1 MLHTTIKFS
10 TRFLES
16 SLQQFCFS
24 QSKSWWPGWGFP
36 FSFRNFSDNFPVTDT
51 RGSCQTGRKI
61 SSSQYILL
69 QLPTHT
75 AWMLIIFK
83 EKSIFK
89 KKKKSNLKSSFLHL
103 IALQVCA
110 QKHIIKR
117 LCMQVQSVCFIYGK
131 QAPPW
136 KSSTKHSE
144 NHNPHFEYKVW
155 QRNLLI
161 LLLRILTQFINYTE
175 HKITWTRPPALS
187 AAKINTY
194 RKDPA
199 HNPTMVLP

>member
-1 MLHTTIKFS
+1 MIIFQWQTQGGAARLDEKFPLANIFYFNSLHT
-10 TRFLES
+10 LPECS
-16 SLQQFCFS
+16 SYS
-24 QSKSWWPGWGFP
+24 KRNQSS
-36 FSFRNFSDNFPVTDT
+36 
-51 RGSCQTGRKI
+51 
-61 SSSQYILL
+61 
-69 QLPTHT
+69 
-75 AWMLIIFK
+75 
-83 EKSIFK
+83 K

-117 LCMQVQSVCFIYGK
+117 LCMQGQSVCFIYGK
-131 QAPPW
+131 QAPSW

-161 LLLRILTQFINYTE
+161 LILRILTQFINYTE